1 MFIALNCVDNYKSSR
16 TILHILSGHWRRVN
30 TCNATATQY
39 KCQAQCKLTQ
49 TSCFHAHMF
58 ACQHALSY
66 RDKSYA
72 LSCVHMC
79 CLAWCDNQAT
89 WREVILRVFDLALCA
104 WVRVCVVW
112 FCEHECKHVRSL
124 CRSAN
129 DFVGWQN
136 VEEVQSAWTLRV
148 AMPTT
153 SVLLSC
159 VPMFAALSLSRPIVC
174 SVFVCLSI
182 APCFAMNKFNAMSH
196 EWPPLFAFWL
206 SWNVVVCFPVFKP
219 HLVVTLASLPFLVP
233 ASKACAVMRL
243 RCLTRFCL
251 RILRSCWA
259 YGL

>member
-1 MFIALNCVDNYKSSR
+1 MQFKSNIVFPRSHVCMPTR
-16 TILHILSGHWRRVN
+16 TLIQGQVVRTLVRSHG
-30 TCNATATQY
+30 
-39 KCQAQCKLTQ
+39 
-49 TSCFHAHMF
+49 
-58 ACQHALSY
+58 
-66 RDKSYA
+66 
-72 LSCVHMC
+72 LSCVMWQPSDLTWGN
-79 CLAWCDNQAT
+79 LAC
-89 WREVILRVFDLALCA
+89 VCLALCA
-104 WVRVCVVW
+104 WVRACVVW
-112 FCEHECKHVRSL
+112 FCEHECKLVRSL
-124 CRSAN
+124 RRNAN

-136 VEEVQSAWTLRV
+136 VEELQHAWTLRV

-182 APCFAMNKFNAMSH
+182 APCFAMNNFNAMSH

-233 ASKACAVMRL
+233 ASKACAVMHL

-259 YGL
+259 DGL